1 MSNNVRN
8 KTFCTWYIG
17 LIHKFNFNLSLY
29 FSLYTGAVKE
39 VDAAEDPG
47 NPKAIGG
54 ILIIESV
61 RIP

>member
-1 MSNNVRN
+1 M
-8 KTFCTWYIG
+8 
-17 LIHKFNFNLSLY
+17 Y

-39 VDAAEDPG
+39 VYAAEDPG

-61 RIP
+61 RIPELNLNAIERQIA